1 MNKSEIIIV
10 NNLINA
16 GKYTLAESKLIELIN
31 NNPNDLS
38 FKNSLAV
45 VYASQKKFKESIKI
59 IKQIIELSKD

>member
-31 NNPNDLS
+31 N
-38 FKNSLAV
+38 
-45 VYASQKKFKESIKI
+45 
-59 IKQIIELSKD
+59 